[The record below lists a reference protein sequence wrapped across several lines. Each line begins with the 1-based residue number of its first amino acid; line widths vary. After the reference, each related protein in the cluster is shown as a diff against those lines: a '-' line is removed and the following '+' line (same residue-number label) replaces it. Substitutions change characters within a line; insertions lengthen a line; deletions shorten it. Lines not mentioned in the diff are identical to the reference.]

1 MTCGF
6 EKNKMRERGEAIVE
20 KCERRFNNN
29 RNTENFIA
37 LKIEWITNF
46 SDVLNAAKIFYSI
59 GLNILKIQ
67 LSNAGSS
74 LMGILVPPIYKLG
87 ILYVWLKFV

>member
-37 LKIEWITNF
+37 LKIE
-46 SDVLNAAKIFYSI
+46 
-59 GLNILKIQ
+59 
-67 LSNAGSS
+67 
-74 LMGILVPPIYKLG
+74 
-87 ILYVWLKFV
+87 